1 MAGRIGIVTGSGL
14 YDLSFLED
22 RRVDKVE
29 TPFGSADVALG
40 KLGGIEVAAIAR
52 HGEGHRLLPNMI
64 NHRANMM
71 ALKMLGAS
79 AVYATSVVGALS
91 LDVPLGAAILFD
103 DLYFPENRLP
113 NGELC
118 TVFAS
123 PGEDGRGHYIFDHPF
138 SEEMRKAAA
147 EAARELDIR
156 AVVGGTY
163 GHVNGPRFN
172 SRAEIKQ
179 LQSAGVVAVSQTSGP
194 EAVLA
199 GELEMAYQLIGYA
212 VDYANGVSSA
222 PTPIDELNAN
232 LEASKSLLPKL
243 IERALTKLDI
253 RNIGPSGIMY
263 RF

>member
-1 MAGRIGIVTGSGL
+1 MGRRIGIITGSGL
-14 YDLSFLED
+14 YDLSFLKD
-22 RRVDKVE
+22 RQIEKVD

-40 KLGGIEVAAIAR
+40 KLGGIEAAAIAR

-71 ALKMLGAS
+71 ALKMLGAY

-91 LDVPLGAAILFD
+91 LDVPLASAILFE

-118 TVFAS
+118 TVFTL
-123 PGEDGRGHYIFDHPF
+123 PGEAGRGHYIFDRPF

-147 EAARELDIR
+147 DAARELGISV
-156 AVVGGTY
+156 VVGGAY

-179 LQSAGVVAVSQTSGP
+179 LQSAGVIAVSQTSGP

-199 GELEMAYQLIGYA
+199 GELEMAYQLIGFA

-222 PTPIDELNAN
+222 PTPIEELNAN
-232 LEASKSLLPKL
+232 LEASKLLFPKL
-243 IERALTKLDI
+243 IERALRKLD
-253 RNIGPSGIMY
+253 RGSIGPCGTMY